1 MRIDQLEDRILNHA
15 YELYDEAC
23 RDLRVG
29 KNLKALAGARRPVKA
44 ADGTPCEEVG
54 CCSHNAG

>member
-23 RDLRVG
+23 RDLRSV
-29 KNLKALAGARRPVKA
+29 R
-44 ADGTPCEEVG
+44 T
-54 CCSHNAG
+54 

>member
-1 MRIDQLEDRILNHA
+1 MLIDQLEDRILNDA

-29 KNLKALAGARRPVKA
+29 KN
-44 ADGTPCEEVG
+44 
-54 CCSHNAG
+54 

>member
-29 KNLKALAGARRPVKA
+29 KNLKTLRTRVDRLKLLTDQLAAK
-44 ADGTPCEEVG
+44 
-54 CCSHNAG
+54 